1 MFMSS
6 IRFAKSPVLLP
17 VCLSRGERMKRVAL
31 LVVLALLVPANVFA
45 QRKEHK
51 PEQQTPEVE
60 RSASDAHS
68 FMELFTKLERDW
80 MGACQRKDRN
90 ALEDILAPE
99 FIVRASSDPEH
110 PVGRADWIQDA
121 LTNHQITSYGFRA
134 MTIRAFLG
142 VAIVS
147 FVQSEQATMSGTK
160 SNTDSL
166 IVDIWE
172 ANHGKWQPA
181 ARFVAPVEKR

>member
-1 MFMSS
+1 M
-6 IRFAKSPVLLP
+6 KS
-17 VCLSRGERMKRVAL
+17 VAW
-31 LVVLALLVPANVFA
+31 LVVLVLLVPANLSA
-45 QRKEHK
+45 QRKEHE
-51 PEQQTPEVE
+51 PEPQTPEAE

-80 MGACQRKDRN
+80 MRARQRRDRN

-99 FIVRASSDPEH
+99 FIVRTSSDPEH

-121 LTNHQITSYGFRA
+121 LTDHQTRFYDFRA

-147 FVQSEQATMSGTK
+147 FVQSEQATISGK
-160 SNTDSL
+160 ISNTDSL

-172 ANHGKWQPA
+172 ANHGKWQPT